1 MSHLFILKIFPF
13 STDPACGVFV
23 LMKNK
28 LLLLACVLC
37 GVVGTALA
45 QRRQIRVE
53 GYVRDSTTQSPI
65 PNVTIRLDFAK
76 SGYTTDEKG
85 YYGFYVSERTEH
97 ILTISHVGY
106 RTFRTR
112 FTRSDDYVLNL
123 ALQPVAKELEE
134 VIITSKSS
142 EQNVN
147 RPLLGVSSLNIKQLK
162 KIPAFMGETDVL
174 RGLQML
180 PGVTSVGEAANG
192 VNIRGGTTDQNLILL
207 DDAPIFNPTHLFGLF
222 SVFPPD
228 AVSSV
233 ELYKGGIP
241 ARFGGRVASVLDV
254 TMALPSLDKFKMQ
267 GGISPVSNRLNVE
280 VPLIKNKMAISVAG
294 RGFFNDFLFRLGPER
309 IKNIRANFGDVATK
323 LFYRINTKNTLT
335 LSGYWS
341 KDFFQTDLLGTIDN
355 INATSTQFDY
365 RTLNGTLK
373 WFYAINPKLNF
384 QTVAVYSHYSPKT
397 LLPELNR
404 DNSVTLASSIKQQQV
419 RSSFSYTPN
428 VKHKIEVGL
437 SGIQYRIEP
446 GSLDPGI
453 SPSIKARLVAP
464 ENAWEFA
471 IFADDE
477 ITLSPKTTL
486 LLGLRYSH
494 YLDVGPK
501 TVRYYKAGEPKDG
514 LSLMDSTRF
523 GKGEVIQTY
532 GGFEPR
538 VSLKHSL
545 STDASL
551 KFGYSLMRQYLQVIS
566 NTTTPLPTA
575 RWKTADTYVPPQVS
589 HLVSGG
595 YFRNLK
601 NSIYE
606 FSVEAYYRQTANI
619 LDFKPGADFLLQ
631 QFLET
636 EILKG
641 KNVSYGAEMM
651 LAKKKGELTGWVS
664 YTYARSLNQVNE
676 GTGLG
681 EQINGGA
688 WYAANYDRPHSLNA
702 TLSINH
708 DAIHTFSFNFAYST
722 GRPFTAPSGVV
733 TYQGQAYPFYDKRN
747 NDRIKD
753 YHRLD
758 FSWTIDNPNR
768 RKDRR
773 FKGNWTVT
781 VYNLYGRKNPYSVFM
796 RSVGTRNIQPYQLVI
811 FGSPF
816 GSLTY
821 NFRF

>member
-1 MSHLFILKIFPF
+1 MIKY
-13 STDPACGVFV
+13 
-23 LMKNK
+23 K
-28 LLLLACVLC
+28 LLFFAIGLLGLAS
-37 GVVGTALA
+37 TATA

-65 PNVTIRLDFAK
+65 PNVTIRINFAK

-85 YYGFYVSERTEH
+85 YYGFYVAEQVEH

-112 FTRSDDYVLNL
+112 FTRNQDYPLNVT
-123 ALQPVAKELEE
+123 LQSVAKELEE
-134 VIITSKSS
+134 VIISSKSS

-241 ARFGGRVASVLDV
+241 SRFGGRVASVLDV
-254 TMALPSLDKFKMQ
+254 SMALPSLSKFKMQ

-323 LFYRINTKNTLT
+323 LFYQVNTKNTLT

-373 WFYAINPKLNF
+373 WFYALSPKLNV
-384 QTVAVYSHYSPKT
+384 QTVAVYSHYTPKT
-397 LLPELNR
+397 ILPELNR
-404 DNSVTLASSIKQQQV
+404 NNSVTLASAITQQQFK
-419 RSSFSYTPN
+419 SSVSYLPN
-428 VKHKIEVGL
+428 TKHKIEAGL
-437 SGIQYRIEP
+437 SAIRYRIEP
-446 GSLDPGI
+446 GSLEPGT
-453 SPSIKARLVAP
+453 SLSVNRRRVLP
-464 ENAWEFA
+464 ENAWELA
-471 IFADDE
+471 LFADDE
-477 ITLSPKTTL
+477 ITVSPKLTL

-501 TVRYYKAGEPKDG
+501 TVRNYRPGEPKDG
-514 LSLMDSTRF
+514 LSLVDSVQF
-523 GKGEVIQTY
+523 NAGGVIQTY

-538 VSLKHSL
+538 VSLKYSL
-545 STDASL
+545 DEATSL

-575 RWKTADTYVPPQVS
+575 RWKTADTHVPPQVS

-601 NSIYE
+601 DNIYE
-606 FSVEAYYRQTANI
+606 FSVEAYYRRTANI

-676 GTGLG
+676 GIGVG
-681 EQINGGA
+681 EQINNGN

-702 TLSINH
+702 TVSINH

-722 GRPFTAPSGVV
+722 GRPFTAPSGIV

-758 FSWTIDNPNR
+758 FSWTIDNPDR

-773 FKGNWTVT
+773 FKGSWTVT
-781 VYNLYGRKNPYSVFM
+781 VYNIYGRKNPYSVFM
-796 RSVGTRNIQPYQLVI
+796 RSVGSRNIQPYQLVI

-821 NFRF
+821 NFKF